1 MFVLAAVEAGHD
13 DGQAWAQFDLL
24 HGAVAVHGD
33 LLHLDLVAALAE
45 ADGLQGLRDRVVVG
59 QRQQD
64 LAASTCLAPEVAAG
78 VAGDGSVAVPVA
90 GTVTSLFGR
99 RDNPFGEGGGGGSAG
114 LTSHTGLDI
123 GAPEGTPIYAA
134 GDDWDDIGEISD
146 LVLSKD
152 GKVEAVLV
160 DIGGFLGM
168 GEKSVAVAMD
178 QLHIIRDGDS
188 ENDYFIVF
196 NANRAALENAPAFEW
211 ADM

>member
-1 MFVLAAVEAGHD
+1 MTKLLASTALIAMLAGPALAQTATDTTTTPGTAAPATTAPATTAPDAATTTAPMDAEAPAATTAAPDATATATAPAAGF
-13 DGQAWAQFDLL
+13 GYTAA
-24 HGAVAVHGD
+24 AGD
-33 LLHLDLVAALAE
+33 LSAETFIGKRLYAAETDVDPNA
-45 ADGLQGLRDRVVVG
+45 
-59 QRQQD
+59 
-64 LAASTCLAPEVAAG
+64 
-78 VAGDGSVAVPVA
+78 
-90 GTVTSLFGR
+90 TV
-99 RDNPFGEGGGGGSAG
+99 N
-114 LTSHTGLDI
+114 
-123 GAPEGTPIYAA
+123 AA